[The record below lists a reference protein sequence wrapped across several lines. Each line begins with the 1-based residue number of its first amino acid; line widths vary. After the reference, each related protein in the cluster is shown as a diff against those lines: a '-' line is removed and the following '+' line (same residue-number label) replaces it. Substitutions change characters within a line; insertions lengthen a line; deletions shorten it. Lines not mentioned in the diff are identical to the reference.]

1 MTPQFQ
7 TFLDILANEN
17 SHYKETSSIGQAD
30 QDLMAAF
37 MEKWQAGKIADL
49 QAGFD
54 DVAKQIN
61 DQLAQS
67 QAP

>member
-1 MTPQFQ
+1 
-7 TFLDILANEN
+7 
-17 SHYKETSSIGQAD
+17 
-30 QDLMAAF
+30 MASF

-49 QAGFD
+49 QAGLD